1 MIINNGIFFFVTSG
15 AVDLEPRESCCIEAA
30 ANLHPGRRVF
40 VIFIRENITDP
51 TEDSRTLLT
60 LLSYENV
67 YLRYIKLPKYGPRV
81 PLPCQIA
88 SLIEGCLHFTD
99 TLSTQQ

>member
-1 MIINNGIFFFVTSG
+1 MFCVLCLKQVIINNGIFFFVTSG

-30 ANLHPGRRVF
+30 ANLHPGRRIF

-51 TEDSRTLLT
+51 TEDSRTLLP

-67 YLRYIKLPKYGPRV
+67 YLRYIKLPKYVVYG
-81 PLPCQIA
+81 LPCQ
-88 SLIEGCLHFTD
+88 LPC
-99 TLSTQQ
+99 